1 MADNSDTESQSS
13 QAVADVTVLID
24 YLRKIVPLLLED
36 GEPSAALDNA
46 LAHRV
51 HQEYMKKFLSD
62 VQSPSLL
69 IARSVTKGNHKN
81 MTKIKSLNNVNNFFF
96 KLIKFIKY
104 SAKKYI

>member
-81 MTKIKSLNNVNNFFF
+81 DKNKVT
-96 KLIKFIKY
+96 
-104 SAKKYI
+104 